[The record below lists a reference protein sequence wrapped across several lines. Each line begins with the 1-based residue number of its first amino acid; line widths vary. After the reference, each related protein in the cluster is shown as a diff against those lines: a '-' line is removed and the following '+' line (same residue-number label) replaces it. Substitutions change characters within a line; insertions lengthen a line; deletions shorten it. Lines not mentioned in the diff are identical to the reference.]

1 MPSKH
6 IEISAATES
15 PEWYYNTE
23 SRKNVKANCQVL
35 EGSYK
40 NFNHFSRTSLDF
52 KGPPNRNIFLHIL

>member
-40 NFNHFSRTSLDF
+40 NFNHF
-52 KGPPNRNIFLHIL
+52 